1 MCNSAALPAAGANFF
16 FNANSHA
23 LGFLSPIN
31 YALEL
36 VYFHNE
42 VEKEPFS
49 AWLCRFRSETE
60 KEPLKG
66 FVLIIG
72 LQKALMLT
80 GLLKNNK
87 NI

>member
-1 MCNSAALPAAGANFF
+1 MQLCRLTRPQVLTFF

-49 AWLCRFRSETE
+49 ARLCRFRSETE
-60 KEPLKG
+60 KEPL
-66 FVLIIG
+66 LTILNI
-72 LQKALMLT
+72 LRSALPLS
-80 GLLKNNK
+80 
-87 NI
+87 